1 MTTPRSIGAT
11 PLPDGLIGGFE
22 RRRLPGDGVEIDA
35 LVGGS
40 GPPLLLLHGYP
51 QTRVMWKSVAPLLAE
66 QFTVVVPDLRGYGRS
81 GKPEGDASHFT
92 YSKRAMALDQVA
104 SMRALGFDRFAVAGH
119 DRGGRVGYRLALD
132 HPDVVSA
139 LAVLDIV
146 PTADVW
152 AGADAEAAMRMY
164 HWYFL
169 ARPRPLPETLI
180 GGHPEFYLRHTLESW
195 AGNGFVF
202 DAASLADYIACF
214 SDPAA
219 IHASCEDYRA
229 GWAVDRAHDEAD
241 RGNKL
246 IKAPLLVI
254 WSEEFGLAR
263 TQPLQR
269 WGEWAERVEGHA
281 VAGGHFV
288 CEEQPAGVGQSLLR
302 FFVRHLKS

>member
-1 MTTPRSIGAT
+1 METGL
-11 PLPDGLIGGFE
+11 LPDGLIDGFA

-51 QTRVMWKSVAPLLAE
+51 QTRVMWKSVAPSLVE
-66 QFTVVVPDLRGYGRS
+66 HFTVVVPDLRGYGRS
-81 GKPEGDASHFT
+81 GKPDGDAGHVT
-92 YSKRAMALDQVA
+92 YCKRTMALDQIA

-132 HPDVVSA
+132 HPEVVSA
-139 LAVLDIV
+139 LAVLDVV

-152 AGADAEAAMRMY
+152 AATNAQAAMRMY

-180 GGHPEFYLRHTLESW
+180 GSHAEFYLRHTLASW
-195 AGNGFVF
+195 AGRGFVF
-202 DAASLADYIACF
+202 DAASVADYIACF
-214 SDPAA
+214 SHPAA

-229 GWAVDRAHDEAD
+229 GWTVDREHDEED

-246 IKAPLLVI
+246 VEAPLLIV
-254 WSEEFGLAR
+254 WSEEFGVGR
-263 TQPLQR
+263 SEPLR
-269 WGEWAERVEGHA
+269 VWGAWAKSVEGHA
-281 VAGGHFV
+281 VEGGHFV
-288 CEEQPAGVGQSLLR
+288 CEEQPVKVAQSLLR
-302 FFVRHLKS
+302 FFKRHVQV

>member
-1 MTTPRSIGAT
+1 MSTPSSIDAR
-11 PLPDGLIGGFE
+11 PLPDGLIDGFE

-51 QTRVMWKSVAPLLAE
+51 QTRVIWKSVAPSLAGR
-66 QFTVVVPDLRGYGRS
+66 FTVVVPDLRGYGRS
-81 GKPEGDASHFT
+81 GKPDGDASHST
-92 YSKRAMALDQVA
+92 YSKRAMALDQIA

-132 HPDVVSA
+132 YPDVVSA

-146 PTADVW
+146 PTADAW

-164 HWYFL
+164 HWFFL

-195 AGNGFVF
+195 AGKGFVF
-202 DAASLADYIACF
+202 DAASLTDYIACF

-229 GWAVDRAHDEAD
+229 GWGVDRAHDEAD

-254 WSEEFGLAR
+254 WSEAFGLAR
-263 TQPLQR
+263 TQPLKR

-288 CEEQPAGVGQSLLR
+288 CEEQPAQVGQSLLR
-302 FFVRHLKS
+302 FFERHVKA